1 MLRSEDNELIV
12 TEFVIRSMERPVGLD
27 WARNVMEDH
36 EWLQRDFE
44 DYMKRHENDVGSEAC
59 TETDKEV
66 RPTRSVPFWPCA
78 CGCLS
83 EVSLD
88 CVSLCLDCG
97 RAMSGRPDCF
107 HKTLGET
114 TGVCRICAP
123 KQSAGERAVDP
134 MMKRREKHM
143 RYFEQLWEHIA
154 SNERVP
160 DEEIGQQV
168 QNWLIRPE
176 GDLKAFLEAPK
187 EEGSKEALKETP
199 GTTSKR
205 KSEGSPGVSPTL
217 RAPEKKTVPEDT
229 VGTKDPIKGF
239 EMHPTHPPTI
249 RDLTE
254 TRGGAEPTSPFCEA
268 IRDAH
273 AYLQDRQFD
282 TGSVN
287 LLVVYSRPYTEAAVR
302 KLTTNTLQQLHTK
315 DAIVALALNGTRN
328 GGSTITWHPN
338 GEGECH
344 IASKIDNKGASK
356 LISTITEGA
365 IDLIL
370 LSRDM
375 YMSVGN
381 VTGFMA
387 ENGPYHTLLDSG
399 KIGVGAVIL
408 PLYGGSIY
416 EHLRGTWTPMANP
429 MDLALDVH
437 SMIYTSL
444 DSRSSKASI
453 RENTTK
459 QFDGWVRFIPAKR
472 GASGH
477 PAPSP
482 RPVGQRIMQ
491 AIGPEPK
498 MTSPETP
505 PGGSRRLSRSP
516 ATPKSSSSNV

>member
-1 MLRSEDNELIV
+1 
-12 TEFVIRSMERPVGLD
+12 VIRAMERPVGLD
-27 WARNVMEDH
+27 YARSVMEDH
-36 EWLQRDFE
+36 ELLKRDFE
-44 DYMKRHENDVGSEAC
+44 DYLRRHANDVGSEAC
-59 TETDKEV
+59 TKTDEEA
-66 RPTRSVPFWPCA
+66 RPPRSAPFWPCA

-97 RAMSGRPDCF
+97 RAMSGRPACF

-123 KQSAGERAVDP
+123 KPSAGELAVDP
-134 MMKRREKHM
+134 MLKKREKHM
-143 RYFEQLWEHIA
+143 RYFLQLWEHIA
-154 SNERVP
+154 SNSSVP

-168 QNWLIRPE
+168 QGWLIRPE
-176 GDLKAFLEAPK
+176 SDLKAFLEAPK
-187 EEGSKEALKETP
+187 ETP
-199 GTTSKR
+199 GMTSKR
-205 KSEGSPGVSPTL
+205 KPEGSPGVSPSL
-217 RAPEKKTVPEDT
+217 RAPEKKTVQVEAT
-229 VGTKDPIKGF
+229 HASGSKDLIKGF
-239 EMHPTHPPTI
+239 ELHPTHPPTI

-254 TRGGAEPTSPFCEA
+254 TRGGEDPSSPFCET

-273 AYLQDRQFD
+273 AYLQEKQFD

-287 LLVVYSRPYTEAAVR
+287 ILVVYSRPYTEAAVK
-302 KLTTNTLQQLHTK
+302 KLTTNTLKNPDTK
-315 DAIVALALNGTRN
+315 DAIISLALNGTRN

-338 GEGECH
+338 GEGEYH

-356 LISTITEGA
+356 LISTITDGA

-381 VTGFMA
+381 ITDFMA
-387 ENGPYHTLLDSG
+387 ENGPYHTLLGSG
-399 KIGVGAVIL
+399 KIGVGAIIL

-437 SMIYTSL
+437 SMIYSSL
-444 DSRSSKASI
+444 DSRSSKVSI
-453 RENTTK
+453 RENTVK

-477 PAPSP
+477 PAPNP
-482 RPVGQRIMQ
+482 RPVAQRTIQ
-491 AIGPEPK
+491 ATGPEPRV
-498 MTSPETP
+498 TSPDTP
-505 PGGSRRLSRSP
+505 PGGMRRSSRSP